1 MKVSDIA
8 TCIEEI
14 APLSLQ
20 EDYDNAGWQVGD
32 KYSEATGALLC
43 IDVTEEVVDEAISL
57 GVNLIIS
64 HHPLLFKG
72 VKSLTGKNYVERT
85 VIKAIQH
92 NISIYASHTNLDNAW
107 SGVNFKMAEK
117 LGLTNLSIL
126 MPQGGKLLKL
136 VTYVPVSH
144 ADVEISVIM
153 TCAATIAMDSELFV
167 QD

>member
-117 LGLTNLSIL
+117 SSRTYIDNIKIL
-126 MPQGGKLLKL
+126 LLFRCTL
-136 VTYVPVSH
+136 CN
-144 ADVEISVIM
+144 M
-153 TCAATIAMDSELFV
+153 
-167 QD
+167 

>member
-72 VKSLTGKNYVERT
+72 VKSLTGKQY
-85 VIKAIQH
+85 
-92 NISIYASHTNLDNAW
+92 NIIYPFMLHIPIWT
-107 SGVNFKMAEK
+107 M
-117 LGLTNLSIL
+117 LGLESIL
-126 MPQGGKLLKL
+126 KWQKSL
-136 VTYVPVSH
+136 
-144 ADVEISVIM
+144 D
-153 TCAATIAMDSELFV
+153 
-167 QD
+167 

>member
-107 SGVNFKMAEK
+107 SGVN
-117 LGLTNLSIL
+117 
-126 MPQGGKLLKL
+126 
-136 VTYVPVSH
+136 
-144 ADVEISVIM
+144 
-153 TCAATIAMDSELFV
+153 
-167 QD
+167 

>member
-57 GVNLIIS
+57 GMRQR
-64 HHPLLFKG
+64 
-72 VKSLTGKNYVERT
+72 NYREVEQQKIR
-85 VIKAIQH
+85 
-92 NISIYASHTNLDNAW
+92 
-107 SGVNFKMAEK
+107 M
-117 LGLTNLSIL
+117 
-126 MPQGGKLLKL
+126 
-136 VTYVPVSH
+136 
-144 ADVEISVIM
+144 
-153 TCAATIAMDSELFV
+153 
-167 QD
+167 